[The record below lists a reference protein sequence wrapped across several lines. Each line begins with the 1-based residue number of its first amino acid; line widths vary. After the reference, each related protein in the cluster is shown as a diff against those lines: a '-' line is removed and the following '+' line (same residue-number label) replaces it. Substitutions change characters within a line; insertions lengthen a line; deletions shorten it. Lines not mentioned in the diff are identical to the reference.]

1 MSEKTIGTLSKFT
14 GIHDHTIKY
23 YEKIGLLSSNRKE
36 HSNYRSYDMRICTDI
51 YECVK
56 YRNMGFSLKE
66 TKELVKEA
74 DDRRLEELLA
84 ERKERIDEE
93 IRSLTEQKRR
103 LEIFRGEIKELE
115 ERLGKWYIEECGD
128 FYFRSQT
135 KELDYEGGDYLESDG
150 LNLSTLLPVSKTTVH
165 MEKTYLNG
173 GRKGYSWGMGIFP
186 GKDRAWIEGRAG
198 YRHVPAGRAFV
209 FYLKITGPYVSDGS
223 MAEEINGHYRRF
235 RSGTPE
241 EAFGV
246 RLKITCDEEGN
257 DWNYFKIFIPL
268 EEK

>member
-14 GIHDHTIKY
+14 GIPAHTIKY

-36 HSNYRSYDMRICTDI
+36 HSNYRSYDKRICTDI

-66 TKELVKEA
+66 
-74 DDRRLEELLA
+74 
-84 ERKERIDEE
+84 
-93 IRSLTEQKRR
+93 
-103 LEIFRGEIKELE
+103 
-115 ERLGKWYIEECGD
+115 
-128 FYFRSQT
+128 T

-241 EAFGV
+241 EAFRV
-246 RLKITCDEEGN
+246 RLKITCDEEGS

>member
-1 MSEKTIGTLSKFT
+1 MK
-14 GIHDHTIKY
+14 
-23 YEKIGLLSSNRKE
+23 
-36 HSNYRSYDMRICTDI
+36 
-51 YECVK
+51 
-56 YRNMGFSLKE
+56 
-66 TKELVKEA
+66 
-74 DDRRLEELLA
+74 A
-84 ERKERIDEE
+84 EI
-93 IRSLTEQKRR
+93 IWSPMV
-103 LEIFRGEIKELE
+103 
-115 ERLGKWYIEECGD
+115 
-128 FYFRSQT
+128 
-135 KELDYEGGDYLESDG
+135 
-150 LNLSTLLPVSKTTVH
+150 STLLPVSKTTVH

>member
-14 GIHDHTIKY
+14 GIHAHTIKY

-66 TKELVKEA
+66 TKEL
-74 DDRRLEELLA
+74 
-84 ERKERIDEE
+84 
-93 IRSLTEQKRR
+93 
-103 LEIFRGEIKELE
+103 
-115 ERLGKWYIEECGD
+115 
-128 FYFRSQT
+128 
-135 KELDYEGGDYLESDG
+135 DYEGGDYLESDG
-150 LNLSTLLPVSKTTVH
+150 LNLSALLPVSKTTVH

>member
-14 GIHDHTIKY
+14 GIPAHTIKY

-36 HSNYRSYDMRICTDI
+36 SSNYRSYDMRICTDI

-56 YRNMGFSLKE
+56 YRNMGFPLKE

-74 DDRRLEELLA
+74 GDRRLDELLD
-84 ERKERIDEE
+84 ERESQIEEE
-93 IRSLTEQKRR
+93 IRALTEQKRR
-103 LEIFRGEIKELE
+103 LEIFRREIRELE
-115 ERLGKWYIEECGD
+115 GRLGKWYIEECGD

-135 KELDYEGGDYLESDG
+135 KELDYDGGDYLEADG

-165 MEKTYLNG
+165 MEREYLRG
-173 GRKGYSWGMGIFP
+173 EKRGYSWGMGIFP
-186 GKDRAWIEGRAG
+186 GEDREWIREKKG
-198 YRHVPAGRAFV
+198 YRYVPAGRAFV
-209 FYLKITGPYVSDGS
+209 IYLKITGPYVSDGT
-223 MAEEINGHYRRF
+223 MAEEIGRYYRLLWP
-235 RSGTPE
+235 GTPS
-241 EAFGV
+241 EAFGI
-246 RLKITCDEEGN
+246 RLKITFDENGN

>member
-14 GIHDHTIKY
+14 GIPAHTIKY

-36 HSNYRSYDMRICTDI
+36 NSNYRSYDMRICTDI

-74 DDRRLEELLA
+74 DD
-84 ERKERIDEE
+84 
-93 IRSLTEQKRR
+93 RR